1 MPEIS
6 KYPGMYSQTPYG
18 LLNFAWGSIL
28 PTILSMGVC
37 LKRQERQGGVAADWR
52 HLDRGHHRASL
63 PPHMTI
69 PASSQ
74 SSSNIEGV
82 AQPR

>member
-28 PTILSMGVC
+28 PTILS
-37 LKRQERQGGVAADWR
+37 
-52 HLDRGHHRASL
+52 
-63 PPHMTI
+63 T
-69 PASSQ
+69 
-74 SSSNIEGV
+74 
-82 AQPR
+82 